1 MLCLILFSL
10 SIMAQ
15 AGEYAAQENGTDSAV
30 DQYASLNLPPL
41 SESTSDLFD
50 AVIADAV
57 QEFDRLASLSYEEI
71 KQATIEHLQ
80 RNDHP
85 GLPEVK

>member
-1 MLCLILFSL
+1 
-10 SIMAQ
+10 MAQ
-15 AGEYAAQENGTDSAV
+15 ASEYAAQENDADPV
-30 DQYASLNLPPL
+30 MDQYASLDLPPL
-41 SESTSDLFD
+41 SESASDLFD
-50 AVIADAV
+50 AVIEDAL

-80 RNDHP
+80 RKGHP